1 MLQKLWNAPQNR
13 KTGFFKKLRVPA
25 TIAAAAC
32 LMAFQ
37 AAAADNT
44 ASYKP
49 TGILIEAAV
58 NMARPVDELSLAGF
72 DSSVNVLPFSG
83 VPENEP
89 EKQDN
94 TPEEAAEQT
103 DENTAKTEGTAEK
116 QEDKQEDKQDAGETA
131 EAETGV
137 MAATVTVPQ
146 TGYTPNFNKS
156 VKYMGQS
163 TVNQNLKNNA
173 TYAGKFKLTFYCAC
187 KKCCGK
193 TNGITASGTRATEGR
208 TIAINN
214 AKFPMG
220 TKVHLDG
227 FGDFIV
233 EDRGGMKSTT
243 IDVFVTDHQRALQL
257 GVYYADAYIIVE

>member
-32 LMAFQ
+32 LMAFS

-89 EKQDN
+89 EKQDKQDKA
-94 TPEEAAEQT
+94 PEEAAE
-103 DENTAKTEGTAEK
+103 DETENAENAEKIEDAAEK
-116 QEDKQEDKQDAGETA
+116 QEAGETV

-137 MAATVTVPQ
+137 MAATVTVQQ

-163 TVNQNLKNNA
+163 TVNQQLKNNA